1 MFFSQGVIGAGLFS
15 SKANK
20 TSLILKVLE
29 LIEKLLFK
37 IGKMLLKKKGKNVSS
52 NNFSTV

>member
-1 MFFSQGVIGAGLFS
+1 MFFSRGVIGAGLFS

-52 NNFSTV
+52 NNFCTV